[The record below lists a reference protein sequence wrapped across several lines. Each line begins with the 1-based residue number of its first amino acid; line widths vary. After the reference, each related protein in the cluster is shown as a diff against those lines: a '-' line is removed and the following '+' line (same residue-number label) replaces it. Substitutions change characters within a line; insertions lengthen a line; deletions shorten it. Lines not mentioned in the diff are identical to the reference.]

1 MNAKLIAIMAA
12 LAIAHFA
19 AATNRTPQSDAPA
32 VANAASVMSLSKSQ
46 AEAAGMTDVVKNFER
61 IDANKD
67 GVVTRNELR
76 AYALVSRRHAPMT

>member
-19 AATNRTPQSDAPA
+19 AATNRTPPSEPHSA
-32 VANAASVMSLSKSQ
+32 VNAANVMSLSKSQ
-46 AEAAGMTDVVKNFER
+46 AEAAGMIDIVRNFDR

-76 AYALVSRRHAPMT
+76 AYALVTRRHAPMT